1 MKILDVLNPER
12 FVRELPNE
20 IIRRRYINLN
30 PNDKRTFPNAYE
42 FEINIPS
49 NYDYEKDNTPDYGCQ
64 ILMLNTLMKNE
75 LINQMEYENIK
86 AYLKNKFK
94 VA

>member
-1 MKILDVLNPER
+1 MKMLDVLKPEK
-12 FVRELPNE
+12 FLRELPNE
-20 IIRRRYINLN
+20 IIRRRYINLK
-30 PNDKRTFPNAYE
+30 PNDKKTFPNAYE
-42 FEINIPS
+42 IEVNIPS
-49 NYDYEKDNTPDYGCQ
+49 NYDYERDNTPDYGCQ

-75 LINQMEYENIK
+75 LINQKEYENIK